1 MVYKLVGKNY
11 TPPDVVAKVTGKA
24 KFAEDFKAQGMA
36 YCKLLLSPMPHA
48 KVRNIDA
55 SAALKMKGV
64 LGILTA
70 DDLPKLPPPKDVM
83 LSNEPLFVG
92 QPILAVAAVDE
103 TTAANA
109 IDRIKVDLQP
119 LPFITDPLDSL
130 HPGGPNARPGGNV
143 ANRGIKLKEIKWTA
157 RDFAKAGEGEL
168 PMGKPAEQ
176 WSYGDL
182 DKGFKEAKLV
192 LEENFVTASYPH
204 HSMETRSAMAY
215 WQGDRCFLHGSSQS
229 STFAAPFM
237 AKYIGIPPHKL
248 VFISEFCGGGFGS
261 KGGAY
266 PYMAIPAHMSKKIK
280 RPVMLRITRTEEYFI
295 GSGRPSFQG
304 HVKIGFKADGR
315 ISALDIYVVHDN
327 GPNTGFPDFRNAG
340 TSSSIMYQPENMR
353 WQGIPVLT
361 NTAPR
366 GPQRGPG
373 ENQTAAAME
382 PIIDKAARKLGVD
395 RVEIRRI
402 NAATN
407 QGKIWSGRAKK
418 LVPLSSAYIPDALDK
433 GAKRFN
439 WEAKKKLSGRKR
451 GTKVTG
457 VGVGQA
463 YHQGGFN
470 GWDGI
475 VRITPDGKL
484 HIHNG
489 SGNLGTYSYADTSRV
504 AAEVLDCPWEDCV
517 IERGDT
523 RKGLPF
529 VIGQFASN
537 SIYTQTRS
545 NWVAAQDAK
554 TKLLEIAAKD
564 LGGKP
569 DDYQLQSGK
578 VVAKQGSKS
587 MTYAKA
593 AQRAIELGG
602 KYAGKYG
609 KAGGPKGIKPPTKGA
624 LRSIAG
630 SGLIGVAK
638 DTLPKKGVPPA
649 LCVAF
654 VEIEL
659 DVETG
664 KLEIKDYVGVA
675 DCGTVMHPD
684 SLAQQIRG
692 GAVMGLGMA
701 CMERYVY
708 DPKNSMPAN
717 KGFHQTKPPSFLDMS
732 TDMKVDWVDK
742 PDPSNPVG
750 ARGIGEPVLG
760 AAAAA
765 LICALGDAMGGQYFN
780 RTPIMP
786 DMIINALAGKEQSHK
801 PLQLHTQ

>member
-1 MVYKLVGKNY
+1 MAYKLVGKNF

-24 KFAEDFKAQGMA
+24 KYAEDFRAEGMVFL
-36 YCKLLLSPMPHA
+36 KLLLSPMPHA

-70 DDLPKLPPPKDVM
+70 DDLPKLPAPRDVM

-92 QPILAVAAVDE
+92 QPILALAAEDE

-109 IDRIKVDLQP
+109 IDMIKLDLQP
-119 LPFITDPLDSL
+119 LPFVMDPLDSL
-130 HPGGPNARPGGNV
+130 HPGGPNARSGGNV
-143 ANRGIKLKEIKWTA
+143 ANLGLKLQEIKWTA

-168 PMGKPAEQ
+168 PMGKPAEEF
-176 WSYGDL
+176 SYGDL
-182 DKGFKEAKLV
+182 DKGFRDAKLV
-192 LEENFVTASYPH
+192 LEENFVTASYAH

-215 WQGDRCFLHGSSQS
+215 WQGDRCFLYGSTQS
-229 STFAAPFM
+229 STFVAPFM

-248 VFISEFCGGGFGS
+248 VLISEFCGGGFGS

-266 PYMAIPAHMSKKIK
+266 PYMAIPALMSKKIK
-280 RPVMLRITRTEEYFI
+280 RPVMMRISRSEEYFI

-315 ISALDIYVVHDN
+315 ISALDIYVVQDN
-327 GPNTGFPDFRNAG
+327 GPNTGFYDFRNAG
-340 TSSSIMYQPENMR
+340 ASASIMYQPESMR
-353 WQGIPVLT
+353 WMGISVLT
-361 NTAPR
+361 NTPPR

-373 ENQTAAAME
+373 ENQTAAALE
-382 PIIDKAARKLGVD
+382 PIIDKAARKLGID

-402 NAATN
+402 NAATSK
-407 QGKIWSGRAKK
+407 GKIWSFRAKK
-418 LVPLSSAYIPDALDK
+418 RIPLTSAFIPEALEK
-433 GAKRFN
+433 GAQRFN
-439 WEAKKKLSGRKR
+439 WEEKKKLSGRKR

-463 YHQGGFN
+463 YHEGGFN

-475 VRITPDGKL
+475 VRITTDGKL
-484 HIHNG
+484 HIHSG
-489 SGNLGTYSYADTSRV
+489 CGNLGTYSYADTSRV

-554 TKLLEIAAKD
+554 TKLLEIAAMD

-569 DDYQLQSGK
+569 DDYRLQSGK
-578 VVAKQGSKS
+578 VVAKNGSQS
-587 MTYAKA
+587 MTFAKA

-602 KYAGKYG
+602 KYTGKYG

-624 LRSIAG
+624 LSAIAG
-630 SGLIGVAK
+630 KGLIGVAK
-638 DTLPKKGVPPA
+638 DTLPKNGLAPA
-649 LCVAF
+649 LATAF

-664 KLEIKDYVGVA
+664 KFEIKDYVGVA
-675 DCGTVMHPD
+675 DCGTVMHPA

-701 CMERYVY
+701 CMERHVY
-708 DPKNSMPAN
+708 DPKNGRPAN
-717 KGFHQTKPPSFLDMS
+717 TGFYQTKPPSYLDVPL
-732 TDMKVDWVDK
+732 DLRVDWVDK

-765 LICALGDAMGGQYFN
+765 LICALSDAMGGHVFN

-786 DMIINALAGKEQSHK
+786 DMIINALAGKEQSFK